1 MNLSTNDTNS
11 SLVWCPP
18 SSNKLSVSRVTK
30 SNLFA
35 LFRAACQRCGR
46 TDLLSLPSYSQAK
59 MAALSFQ
66 LAKQQF
72 FQALTAHGY
81 GTWIG
86 KPLEEKSFEAGE
98 SSWNNE
104 GSVPVGHS
112 SSSNGGP
119 MEIKQE
125 VV

>member
-1 MNLSTNDTNS
+1 M
-11 SLVWCPP
+11 
-18 SSNKLSVSRVTK
+18 TK

-35 LFRAACQRCGR
+35 LFHTVCQRCGR

-59 MAALSFQ
+59 MAASSFQ

-72 FQALTAHGY
+72 FEALTAHGY

-104 GSVPVGHS
+104 GSVPVGYS
-112 SSSNGGP
+112 SSSRNGEAV
-119 MEIKQE
+119 EIKQE
-125 VV
+125 VL

>member
-1 MNLSTNDTNS
+1 
-11 SLVWCPP
+11 
-18 SSNKLSVSRVTK
+18 
-30 SNLFA
+30 
-35 LFRAACQRCGR
+35 
-46 TDLLSLPSYSQAK
+46 

-98 SSWNNE
+98 TFWNSE
-104 GSVPVGHS
+104 ASVPVGNS
-112 SSSNGGP
+112 SSSNGEP

-125 VV
+125 MV